1 MFLVSRRFDGGYF
14 DIIQCTYSFL
24 IKKKSSFIYAFLQ
37 VCQFLFCASLV
48 LPRNVCGTLK
58 GRLFSLT
65 NPNKT
70 VLDRT
75 VGKLETE
82 IYSNVSR
89 II

>member
-1 MFLVSRRFDGGYF
+1 MNL
-14 DIIQCTYSFL
+14 
-24 IKKKSSFIYAFLQ
+24 
-37 VCQFLFCASLV
+37 
-48 LPRNVCGTLK
+48 LK
-58 GRLFSLT
+58 GRLSSLKK
-65 NPNKT
+65 PNKT